1 MKFSEFRKKPPPP
14 GHVYMFVCEDD
25 LLVDES
31 RPVWSAS
38 FGGEWGWEKLPLK
51 EFDAIGAGDL
61 MEQARTPPL
70 FGPSRA
76 LMVTGAGK
84 LSKKRS
90 AELAP
95 LNALAQSSLKIVLV
109 SSSRPRGPRPPFPVV
124 QIDPV
129 APGETV
135 RWAADRFG
143 LPGDVARY
151 LVDSLG
157 TDLLTLKQEI
167 EKLGTYTAES
177 RPVEAADVDLL
188 VFRSERYGPFELDD
202 AFLARDYPRSVRIL
216 GSMLEEGVEPVLIL
230 GKLARVWRQ
239 VFIAKAMVPAATPA
253 KAAEAAGVPHW
264 KADRFA
270 SACRRFDRRA
280 VAAGFRELV
289 RADLALKTSS
299 TRPEYGFDVLLWKLI
314 GSGATPPRPG

>member
-31 RPVWSAS
+31 QPVWSAS
-38 FGGEWGWEKLPLK
+38 FGGEWGWERLSLK
-51 EFDAIGAGDL
+51 EFDAIGAADL

-76 LMVTGAGK
+76 LMVIDAGK

-90 AELAP
+90 AELTP
-95 LNALAQSSLKIVLV
+95 LNALERSSLKIVLV
-109 SSSRPRGPRPPFPVV
+109 SSSRPRGARPPFPIV

-129 APGETV
+129 APGEAV
-135 RWAADRFG
+135 RWATERFG
-143 LPGDVARY
+143 LPGDAARY
-151 LVDSLG
+151 LVEGLG
-157 TDLLTLKQEI
+157 ADLLTLKLEI
-167 EKLGTYTAES
+167 EKLETYTGKS
-177 RPVEAADVDLL
+177 RPVELADVDSL

-202 AFLARDYPRSVRIL
+202 AFLARDYPQSVRIL

-239 VFIAKAMVPAATPA
+239 VFIARAMGPEVTPAA
-253 KAAEAAGVPHW
+253 AAEAAGVPRW
-264 KADRFA
+264 KAGRFVSA
-270 SACRRFDRRA
+270 SRRFDRRA
-280 VAAGFRELV
+280 VAAGFGELV
-289 RADLALKTSS
+289 RADLAVKTSS

-314 GSGATPPRPG
+314 GSDATPPRSG